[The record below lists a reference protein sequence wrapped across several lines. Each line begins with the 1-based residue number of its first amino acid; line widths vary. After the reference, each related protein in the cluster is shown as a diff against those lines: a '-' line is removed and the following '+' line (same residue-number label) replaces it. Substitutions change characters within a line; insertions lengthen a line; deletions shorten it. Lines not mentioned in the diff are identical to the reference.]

1 MNSKE
6 RMNERMKEFG
16 MIFQDRNCC
25 VKTYDD
31 TISSVH
37 SFVQFIYYSGRTDE
51 IAAGIGRNNTKKT
64 FPLPHPFTRL
74 DERMNGQHALK
85 SYKESKK

>member
-1 MNSKE
+1 MSKLTMTQFHPFIRSFNLYIIADE
-6 RMNERMKEFG
+6 RTKS
-16 MIFQDRNCC
+16 Q
-25 VKTYDD
+25 
-31 TISSVH
+31 
-37 SFVQFIYYSGRTDE
+37 Q
-51 IAAGIGRNNTKKT
+51 GIGRNNTKKT